1 MWVSLAADGIIA
13 ILLGVTIFYCFLVNR
28 KLQALRSGKDE
39 LKGVI
44 EGLAVATSNAQAS
57 IEQLKHAGRDVI
69 GNLDHGVREGRSLVD
84 ELALM
89 IEAGNNLADRLE
101 GGRQSKASGANPAG
115 PAAQG
120 RGTAAAGKDAQ
131 STGAAKA
138 PAKAQKGVEGSLEN
152 ELLKALRQAR

>member
-1 MWVSLAADGIIA
+1 MWISVVADGIIA

-44 EGLAVATSNAQAS
+44 EGLAVATANAQSS

-69 GNLDHGVREGRSLVD
+69 GSLDRGVRDGRVLAD
-84 ELALM
+84 ELTLM

-101 GGRQSKASGANPAG
+101 GGRKTAGTKATPIENSKKTIPTTFPSGPSSDSQSDINPSS
-115 PAAQG
+115 QG
-120 RGTAAAGKDAQ
+120 DELGD
-131 STGAAKA
+131 
-138 PAKAQKGVEGSLEN
+138 LES
-152 ELLKALRQAR
+152 ELLKALRRAR